1 MITTISPYRVYSN
14 NDPPFLRGT
23 IEPLYFSLVDKLVQN
38 FTGYVIELVVL
49 ILYVQNHMSPLR
61 TVAHDYIYQLL
72 YHKRRKLWQKW
83 SRKKT
88 RSLCSSFCG
97 CHCPCLKTLCWFLN
111 RIMSLAL
118 PGTAYCSSILM
129 QKTE

>member
-38 FTGYVIELVVL
+38 FTVYVIELVVL

-72 YHKRRKLWQKW
+72 YHKRRKLWQKMVPKEN
-83 SRKKT
+83 KK
-88 RSLCSSFCG
+88 SVQQFLWVPLPIFKDFVLV
-97 CHCPCLKTLCWFLN
+97 LK
-111 RIMSLAL
+111 
-118 PGTAYCSSILM
+118 
-129 QKTE
+129 

>member
-38 FTGYVIELVVL
+38 FTVYVIELVVL

-61 TVAHDYIYQLL
+61 TVAHDHIYLILL
-72 YHKRRKLWQKW
+72 YHKRSQIVTKDDLERKQDNLY
-83 SRKKT
+83 
-88 RSLCSSFCG
+88 SSFRG
-97 CHCPCLKTLCWFLN
+97 LH
-111 RIMSLAL
+111 
-118 PGTAYCSSILM
+118 
-129 QKTE
+129 